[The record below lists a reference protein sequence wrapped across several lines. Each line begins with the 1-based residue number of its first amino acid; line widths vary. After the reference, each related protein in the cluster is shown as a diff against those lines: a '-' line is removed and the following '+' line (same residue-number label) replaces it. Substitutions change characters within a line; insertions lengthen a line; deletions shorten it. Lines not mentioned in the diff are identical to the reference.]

1 MSTGE
6 NWWQSASGRWSC
18 NYRYHPFKF
27 ALCLD
32 TITPHCC
39 LNLRYPFPITYKCHV
54 FEANMPFSNPFNC
67 FKICS
72 ELSQL
77 QTKFLSSWKM
87 TSESWEGEMLNNM
100 NNLKFE
106 FKVSFEHLIKNVLT
120 QQSSV
125 HRTIFRQSNC
135 WKLINNNWQHGTLFK
150 FCFNYVTNP
159 SNEPPSQNNYNNYV
173 CELTDKCL
181 LLCHHPIWKYD
192 VGVIVHK
199 RLMVKH
205 QTFSSGFCLFSEQSS
220 NLFHYNWGFNY
231 YCVS

>member
-135 WKLINNNWQHGTLFK
+135 WKLINNWQHGGLLK
-150 FCFNYVTNP
+150 FASICDKPLQWASIPKHPILTNYVTWMLMSAKLPNVKYEVMIVEAP
-159 SNEPPSQNNYNNYV
+159 NFFWF
-173 CELTDKCL
+173 LFL
-181 LLCHHPIWKYD
+181 LRI
-192 VGVIVHK
+192 IVK
-199 RLMVKH
+199 FVPL
-205 QTFSSGFCLFSEQSS
+205 
-220 NLFHYNWGFNY
+220 
-231 YCVS
+231 